1 VGLPSAGSVVL
12 IHIPFSDL
20 PQTKLR
26 PALVLADLGLGDLIL
41 RQIKSNAFSLDAI
54 INLLQASQQS

>member
-1 VGLPSAGSVVL
+1 MAVSKAK
-12 IHIPFSDL
+12 H
-20 PQTKLR
+20 PQ
-26 PALVLADLGLGDLIL
+26 VHADLGFGDLIL